1 MYQALYHK
9 ALLQQ
14 SYTVE
19 FLPLIDEKTE
29 AQIKQLAQSAIVHK

>member
-19 FLPLIDEKTE
+19 FLPLIDEETE
-29 AQIKQLAQSAIVHK
+29 AQINLSNLPKVQ